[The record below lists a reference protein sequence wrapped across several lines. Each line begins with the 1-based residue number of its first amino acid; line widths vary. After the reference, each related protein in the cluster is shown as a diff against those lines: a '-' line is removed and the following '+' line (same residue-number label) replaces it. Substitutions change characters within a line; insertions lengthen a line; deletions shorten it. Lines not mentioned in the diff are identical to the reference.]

1 VLVLNERRGTL
12 SARAALSL
20 CVLNVV
26 FEENRSPTNMKFQ
39 PANGPR
45 SAYSFGSGVTKQCV
59 EAERL
64 WTICLEAGIA
74 YRDSEKME
82 LISLMRRDPQFRSFE
97 YDIEFARHYYTSAK
111 SALAACGNSRKNM

>member
-1 VLVLNERRGTL
+1 
-12 SARAALSL
+12 
-20 CVLNVV
+20 
-26 FEENRSPTNMKFQ
+26 MKSQ

-97 YDIEFARHYYTSAK
+97 YDIKFARHYYASAK
-111 SALAACGNSRKNM
+111 SALEDHLVNHGCWSQPVELIIGATRKSGADFNGQS